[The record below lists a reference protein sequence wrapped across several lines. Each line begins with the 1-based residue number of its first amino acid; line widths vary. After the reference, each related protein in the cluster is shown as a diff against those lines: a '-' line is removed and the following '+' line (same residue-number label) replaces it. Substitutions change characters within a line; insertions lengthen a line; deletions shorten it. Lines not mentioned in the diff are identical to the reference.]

1 MHPTQIQNQKL
12 SLVQYWK
19 KSGLIHSQ
27 KLIEAF
33 MQIQREV
40 FIDEFLMEQAYA
52 DHPLPIGEGQTI
64 SQPTTI
70 MLMIQLLKVESH
82 HTILEVGAGSGYNAA
97 LLSLL
102 CSQVITIER
111 HHKVAKQAENNLRKN
126 GCSNVTV
133 VIGDGKLGLQNKS
146 PFDRII
152 VTAAASEV
160 PRNLKKQLKI
170 QGLLVLPLGPPL
182 ACQMKC
188 LKKVNSTHFKS
199 TSHGLFSFV
208 PLV

>member
-1 MHPTQIQNQKL
+1 MHPAQRQNQKL
-12 SLVQYWK
+12 SLIQYWK
-19 KSGLIHSQ
+19 ESGLIHSQ

-33 MQIQREV
+33 MQIQREL
-40 FIDEFLMEQAYA
+40 FIDDFLMDQAYA

-70 MLMIQLLKVESH
+70 MLMIQLLEVESH

-102 CSQVITIER
+102 GSKVITIER
-111 HHKVAKQAENNLRKN
+111 HHKVAKQAEYNLREN

-133 VIGDGKLGLQNKS
+133 VIGDGKLGLSNQS

-160 PRNLKKQLKI
+160 PKHLKKQLGI
-170 QGLLVLPLGPPL
+170 QGQMVLPVGPPH
-182 ACQMKC
+182 ACQMMC
-188 LKKVNSTHFKS
+188 LKKVNSTHYKS